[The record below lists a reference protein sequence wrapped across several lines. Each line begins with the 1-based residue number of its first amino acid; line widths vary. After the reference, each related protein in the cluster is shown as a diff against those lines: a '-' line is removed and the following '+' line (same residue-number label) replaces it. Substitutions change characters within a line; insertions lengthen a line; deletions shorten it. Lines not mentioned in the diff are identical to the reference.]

1 MRSGK
6 PDFRLFG
13 QVALKNSAQ
22 LAALGH
28 TLPSGAWSIAG
39 ETLDIDYAG
48 CSLDMDDF
56 LTAAARLMRPGDVG
70 HLDVF
75 DDEAGRLTR
84 ITLAPGGHFS
94 QSHRYDD
101 ILEHTKGEGNW

>member
-1 MRSGK
+1 LSSGK

-13 QVALKNSAQ
+13 QVR
-22 LAALGH
+22 LGEPGGLVELGR
-28 TLPSGAWSIAG
+28 TLPADAWIIKDGA
-39 ETLDIDYAG
+39 LDIDYAG
-48 CSLDMDDF
+48 RFLAVEDF
-56 LTAAARLMRPGDVG
+56 LDAAAKLMRQGDEG
-70 HLDVF
+70 HLDIF

-84 ITLAPGGHFS
+84 VTLAPGGHES